1 MFAFIATLISIPI
14 VHFLVTNQSIFGTA
28 TIALF
33 AGFIGFYIGSMFY
46 SIFIVFFALAIIS
59 TSWKII
65 NIVNDKI
72 KT

>member
-33 AGFIGFYIGSMFY
+33 AGFYIGSMFY

-59 TSWKII
+59 ISWKII